1 MEIIRV
7 KKNDN
12 YTVISNEIFKD
23 VNLSAKERG
32 ILCTILSLPP
42 KWDLTINGLV
52 SIMKDGRDSILSGM
66 NDLRANGYVIRE
78 RKRVDGKYSGYDYT
92 IYESK
97 ITPKSDKPT
106 LVKPKLDNPTTENP
120 ITDKPFTENPIQL
133 SNDIIKDLSNKVI
146 NKSRGVSFKI
156 PTVIDIKEYCL
167 ERKNSVDAETFFDF
181 YESKGWVIGKSKM
194 KSWKACVRTW
204 EKSRN
209 NNTNTND
216 RTTSHRHKKGKDYG
230 DASF

>member
-97 ITPKSDKPT
+97 ISPKLDKPT

-120 ITDKPFTENPIQL
+120 ITENPIQL

-146 NKSRGVSFKI
+146 NKSRGGSFKI

-167 ERKNSVDAETFFDF
+167 ERKNSVDAETFSDF
-181 YESKGWVIGKSKM
+181 YESKGWMVGNNKM

-216 RTTSHRHKKGKDYG
+216 RTTSHRHEKGQDYG
-230 DASF
+230 DGSF

>member
-97 ITPKSDKPT
+97 ISPKSDKPT

-120 ITDKPFTENPIQL
+120 ITDKPITENPIQL
-133 SNDIIKDLSNKVI
+133 SNYIIKDLSNEVI
-146 NKSRGVSFKI
+146 NKSRVVSFKI

-204 EKSRN
+204 EKSRS

-216 RTTSHRHKKGKDYG
+216 RTSSHRHTKGQDYG
-230 DASF
+230 DGSF

>member
-97 ITPKSDKPT
+97 ISPKLDKPT
-106 LVKPKLDNPTTENP
+106 LVKPKLDKPTTDNP
-120 ITDKPFTENPIQL
+120 ITDKPTTENPIQL

-156 PTVIDIKEYCL
+156 PTIIQVEEYCI
-167 ERKNSVDAETFFDF
+167 ERKNNVDAETFCDF
-181 YESKGWVIGKSKM
+181 YESKGWQIGKEKM
-194 KSWKACVRTW
+194 KNWKACVRTW
-204 EKSRN
+204 EKRDN
-209 NNTNTND
+209 KTNTND
-216 RTTSHRHKKGKDYG
+216 RTTAHWHKGGQDYG
-230 DASF
+230 DGSF

>member
-97 ITPKSDKPT
+97 ISPKSDKPT

-120 ITDKPFTENPIQL
+120 ITDKPITENPIQL
-133 SNDIIKDLSNKVI
+133 SNYIIKDLSNEVI
-146 NKSRGVSFKI
+146 NKSRVVSFKI

-216 RTTSHRHKKGKDYG
+216 RTTAHRHQKGKDYG
-230 DASF
+230 DGSF

>member
-12 YTVISNEIFKD
+12 YTVISNEIFRD

-66 NDLRANGYVIRE
+66 NDLRANGYVVRE

-97 ITPKSDKPT
+97 ISPKSDKPT
-106 LVKPKLDNPTTENP
+106 LVKPKLDNPTTEKP
-120 ITDKPFTENPIQL
+120 ITEKPFTENPIQL

-156 PTVIDIKEYCL
+156 PTIIQVEEYCT
-167 ERKNSVDAETFFDF
+167 ERKNNVDAETFCDF
-181 YESKGWVIGKSKM
+181 YESKGWQIGKEIM

-204 EKSRN
+204 EKSSRN
-209 NNTNTND
+209 NNTND
-216 RTTSHRHKKGKDYG
+216 RTTSDRHRNGQDYG
-230 DASF
+230 DGSF